1 VVCIRGTTT
10 DQIGN
15 VAVVKELLRLE
26 TMAMAAHNTGGI
38 GICQMEWVAQVAS
51 LDACQIQ
58 IPGTL
63 AHYVVVAEP
72 DMHVQT
78 FTSHYNSARSG
89 KIRVRVELLRPL
101 KLEERNVIDGARLWN
116 SRRNRSLILG
126 SACHR

>member
-1 VVCIRGTTT
+1 MVCIRGTTT

-15 VAVVKELLRLE
+15 VAVVKELLSLG
-26 TMAMAAHNTGGI
+26 TMAMAAYNSSGI
-38 GICQMEWVAQVAS
+38 GIYQAERVAQVAS
-51 LDACQIQ
+51 LDARHIQ

-63 AHYVVVAEP
+63 AHCVVVAEP
-72 DMHVQT
+72 DMHVKT

-101 KLEERNVIDGARLWN
+101 KLEERNVIDAARRWN